1 MNKKA
6 PLVFVVLL
14 LLLLS
19 SSLVLSEGEQ
29 ASDSGQFH
37 GDERHNGFIASVGP
51 TSALLA
57 WKIEQKCDGMIASS
71 GRLLAV
77 DVYVS
82 TDYYRTVDYAHI
94 CVLNE
99 TSGVKLGDIQEGKGL
114 LTRYS
119 AIGAGNIF
127 SIIWVEDYY
136 GAPWSYSIFVT
147 NLFSLEVKWSKEF
160 ESLGYWGANCY
171 SIQIPYNKL
180 LLTYS
185 KGRLFEAYTY
195 KSDSK
200 SNGTIRAYIASSGT
214 IAWEVKFE
222 GYTIS
227 TIPTVADDVVVI
239 GFLNNPKITAL
250 STDNGKILWSFTMDS
265 PVSSSPAYSSNYFY
279 FDSTNGV
286 VYAVSK
292 DGKELWHTNLGS
304 GIETTPAVAFG
315 RVFVGAD
322 DGNLYALDAT
332 SGKMLWKYS
341 TGGPITASPVVSV
354 NEIVYVGSTDGK
366 IYALNAK
373 NGELVWSDN
382 TGASIEVTP
391 VLDNGMLF
399 VASSDGTIRA
409 YGKPSFASVV
419 PGWDLPSPPRN
430 LTAIGGVGYVLLTW
444 KPPSSTGA
452 PQNYSGSV
460 VYNVFRGTLSGQEKF
475 FVQVNGTSYTDSSVE
490 PGITYYYV
498 VTAVNPAGSSEFS
511 NEASASALVVTPPS
525 AVSDLTVAI
534 VGDSI
539 RLSWSPPSSTGGLPI
554 TQYIIYRGIDPSSLS
569 VYATILGNVTSF
581 ADTNF
586 DSGKTY
592 YYKVQAVNA
601 QGKGDL
607 SSIITVV
614 APEKSSWIN
623 WILNP
628 SNLVPAVVTTLL
640 GAILTELVHLV
651 FSRSH
656 KSKE

>member
-14 LLLLS
+14 LLLLGP
-19 SSLVLSEGEQ
+19 SLVLSEGEQ

-57 WKIEQKCDGMIASS
+57 WKIEQKGDGMIASG
-71 GRLLAV
+71 GRLLVV
-77 DVYVS
+77 DDS
-82 TDYYRTVDYAHI
+82 NIHI
-94 CVLNE
+94 LNE
-99 TSGVKLGDIQEGKGL
+99 TGSVKLGDIPNCWCSL
-114 LTRYS
+114 RSCYP
-119 AIGAGNIF
+119 AIGAGNVFFSYFAWSYGWYTDARNIF
-127 SIIWVEDYY
+127 SL
-136 GAPWSYSIFVT
+136 ST
-147 NLFSLEVKWSKEF
+147 TWSKQVGWT
-160 ESLGYWGANCY
+160 SDDDSAQ
-171 SIQIPYNKL
+171 SIKLTYNKIL
-180 LLTYS
+180 FTYS
-185 KGRLFEAYTY
+185 KGKLFEAYSY
-195 KSDSK
+195 DSQ
-200 SNGTIRAYIASSGT
+200 GILRARIANSGT
-214 IAWEVKFE
+214 ILWTVTLDK

-250 STDNGKILWSFTMDS
+250 SIDNGKILWSFTMDS

-279 FDSTNGV
+279 FGSTNGV

-304 GIETTPAVAFG
+304 NIETTPAVAFG

-322 DGNLYALDAT
+322 DGNLYALNAT

-354 NEIVYVGSTDGK
+354 NEVVYVGSTDGK
-366 IYALNAK
+366 IYALNVK
-373 NGELVWSDN
+373 NGELVWSDS

-419 PGWDLPSPPRN
+419 PGWELPSPPRN
-430 LTAIGGVGYVLLTW
+430 LTAVGGVGYILLTW

-452 PQNYSGSV
+452 PKNYSGSV
-460 VYNVFRGTLSGQEKF
+460 VYNVFRGTLPGQEKF

-490 PGITYYYV
+490 PGITYYYA

-539 RLSWSPPSSTGGLPI
+539 RLSWGPPSSTGGLPI

-569 VYATILGNVTSF
+569 VYATISGNVTSF

-607 SSIITVV
+607 SSIATVV
-614 APEKSSWIN
+614 APEKSSWID

-628 SNLVPAVVTTLL
+628 SNLVPAVVTTFL
-640 GAILTELVHLV
+640 GAILAELVHLI

>member
-6 PLVFVVLL
+6 PLVFIVLL
-14 LLLLS
+14 LLLLLGP
-19 SSLVLSEGEQ
+19 SLVLSEGEQ
-29 ASDSGQFH
+29 ASNSGQFH
-37 GDERHNGFIASVGP
+37 GDERHNGFIASIGP
-51 TSALLA
+51 TSPLLA
-57 WKIEQKCDGMIASS
+57 WKIDQKADGMMASS
-71 GRLLAV
+71 GRLFVV
-77 DVYVS
+77 DGS
-82 TDYYRTVDYAHI
+82 NMH
-94 CVLNE
+94 VLNE
-99 TSGVKLGDIQEGKGL
+99 TGGVKLRDVLAGWCDMR
-114 LTRYS
+114 TRYPV
-119 AIGAGNIF
+119 IGAGTIF
-127 SIIWVEDYY
+127 ASLYN
-136 GAPWSYSIFVT
+136 GAVGGHWIRAI
-147 NLFSLEVKWSKEF
+147 NLFSLELKWTKCTDWAIYPSEF
-160 ESLGYWGANCY
+160 N
-171 SIQIPYNKL
+171 SIQVPYNIFL
-180 LLTYS
+180 LAYS
-185 KGRLFEAYTY
+185 KGKLFEA
-195 KSDSK
+195 DSID
-200 SNGTIRAYIASSGT
+200 SRGMLRARIANSGA
-214 IAWEVKFE
+214 ILWEVKFDTS
-222 GYTIS
+222 YTIS
-227 TIPTVADDVVVI
+227 TIPTIADDVVVI
-239 GFLNNPKITAL
+239 GFLEKPMITAL
-250 STDNGKILWSFTMDS
+250 STDNGKILWNFMLDS
-265 PVSSSPAYSSNYFY
+265 PVTSDSLAYSSNYFY
-279 FDSTNGV
+279 FGSTNGV

-373 NGELVWSDN
+373 NGALVWSDS

-409 YGKPSFASVV
+409 YGKPTFASIV
-419 PGWDLPSPPRN
+419 PGWELPSPPRN
-430 LTAIGGVGYVLLTW
+430 LTAVGGVGYILLTW

-452 PQNYSGSV
+452 PKNYSGSV
-460 VYNVFRGTLSGQEKF
+460 VYNVFKGTLPGQEKF

-569 VYATILGNVTSF
+569 VYAIISGNVTSF

-586 DSGKTY
+586 DPGKTY

-601 QGKGDL
+601 QGKGGL
-607 SSIITVV
+607 SSIVTVV
-614 APEKSSWIN
+614 APVKSSWID